1 MDRSHARASS
11 APSAPESRTAGALWF
26 PRARRVEIRPEVLP
40 PLSPDDVRI
49 CGIASGLSHGT
60 EMLVFRGQAP
70 PDLDLDLPTLRGSFG
85 FPIKYGYAGVGRVD
99 EVGAAVERLRVGDLV
114 FVHHPHQTRY
124 VVPATMPIRLPP
136 DLDPEL
142 GLFFANVETAVNV
155 LLDAHPR
162 LGERVLVFGQGV
174 VGLLVTQLCRRA
186 GAGLTI
192 AVDPIERR
200 RALSREAGADVVLA
214 PEDGLAGRVRDLTGG
229 AGADLVIE
237 ASGNPAAL
245 CAALDCVAP
254 EGTVVVCSWYGTKP
268 VSLPLGGAFHRGRI
282 RLVSSQVGSIA
293 PCLQARWTRERRAAL
308 ARDLL
313 PQLHLSSLVTHR
325 FPFERAAEAYA
336 LVDEHPEEVVQVI
349 LTYGG
354 DHV

>member
-1 MDRSHARASS
+1 
-11 APSAPESRTAGALWF
+11 
-26 PRARRVEIRPEVLP
+26 
-40 PLSPDDVRI
+40 
-49 CGIASGLSHGT
+49 
-60 EMLVFRGQAP
+60 
-70 PDLDLDLPTLRGSFG
+70 
-85 FPIKYGYAGVGRVD
+85 
-99 EVGAAVERLRVGDLV
+99 
-114 FVHHPHQTRY
+114 
-124 VVPATMPIRLPP
+124 MPVRLPP
-136 DLDPEL
+136 DLDPTL
-142 GLFFANVETAVNV
+142 GVFFANVETAVNV

-200 RALSREAGADVVLA
+200 RALSRDVGADAALA
-214 PEDGLAGRVRDLTGG
+214 PEDGLAGRVRDLTDG
-229 AGADLVIE
+229 AGADLAIE

-245 CAALDCVAP
+245 AQALDCVAT

-268 VSLPLGGAFHRGRI
+268 VTLPLGGAFHRGRL

-293 PCLQARWTRERRAAL
+293 PCLQPRWTRERRAAL

-313 PQLHLSSLVTHR
+313 SQLHLSSLITHR

-336 LVDEHPEEVVQVI
+336 LVEEHPEEVVQVI

-354 DHV
+354 ERV